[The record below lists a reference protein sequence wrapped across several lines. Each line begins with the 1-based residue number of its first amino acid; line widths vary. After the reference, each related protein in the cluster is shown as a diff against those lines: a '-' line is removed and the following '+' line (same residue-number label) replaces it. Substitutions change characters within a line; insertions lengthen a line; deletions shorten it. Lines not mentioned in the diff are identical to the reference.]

1 MNLAEIHGATSLAR
15 HGERQHPVKEPPPL
29 SRAQMR
35 RLAEFRFQLRKFL
48 HFSSLAANATGI
60 RTQQYQLLQCVWGMP
75 EELDPTIA
83 NVAARMLLKH
93 NSAVELVDRTIE
105 QGLLRRCPDPT
116 DHRRIL
122 LRMTP
127 LGEKL
132 LGLAGRVAFTRTGG
146 DRTGTDPR
154 SAPGPAHTTA
164 ERQSGTRKS
173 SAEAGNAHDSQL
185 GKRRFNLYCSVR
197 AGSGGVGGLL
207 LVLLFGF
214 SEGFLRDFENAA

>member
-1 MNLAEIHGATSLAR
+1 MELAELHGAISLAR
-15 HGERQHPVKEPPPL
+15 HGQTPQTVKEPQPL

-48 HFSSLAANATGI
+48 HFSSLAAGAAGI
-60 RTQQYQLLQCVWGMP
+60 RAQQYQLLQCIWGMP

-105 QGLLRRCPDPT
+105 QGLLRRSPDPT

-132 LGLAGRVAFTRTGG
+132 LGSLAAWHLRELEETGPELIRALRRVLLTPQQAANG
-146 DRTGTDPR
+146 D
-154 SAPGPAHTTA
+154 ANKPAA
-164 ERQSGTRKS
+164 
-173 SAEAGNAHDSQL
+173 
-185 GKRRFNLYCSVR
+185 KRR
-197 AGSGGVGGLL
+197 
-207 LVLLFGF
+207 
-214 SEGFLRDFENAA
+214 

>member
-1 MNLAEIHGATSLAR
+1 MIPSENHGVASIATGG
-15 HGERQHPVKEPPPL
+15 HIQHAAKDPAPL
-29 SRAQMR
+29 TRAQMR

-48 HFSSLAANATGI
+48 HFSSLAAGAAGI
-60 RTQQYQLLQCVWGMP
+60 RAQQYQLLQCVWGMP

-127 LGEKL
+127 LGDKL
-132 LGLAGRVAFTRTGG
+132 LGSLAAWHLRELEETGPELI
-146 DRTGTDPR
+146 R
-154 SAPGPAHTTA
+154 A
-164 ERQSGTRKS
+164 
-173 SAEAGNAHDSQL
+173 L
-185 GKRRFNLYCSVR
+185 RR
-197 AGSGGVGGLL
+197 
-207 LVLLFGF
+207 VLLTPQQPPANSANGHQEKE
-214 SEGFLRDFENAA
+214 SPREKPAARHA

>member
-1 MNLAEIHGATSLAR
+1 MNLSEVHGAPSLVRNGQKHAA
-15 HGERQHPVKEPPPL
+15 VKEPAPL
-29 SRAQMR
+29 TRAQMR

-48 HFSSLAANATGI
+48 HFSSLAADFAGI
-60 RTQQYQLLQCVWGMP
+60 RAQQYQLLQCIWGMP

-127 LGEKL
+127 QGEKL
-132 LGLAGRVAFTRTGG
+132 LGSLAAWHLR
-146 DRTGTDPR
+146 
-154 SAPGPAHTTA
+154 
-164 ERQSGTRKS
+164 ELE
-173 SAEAGNAHDSQL
+173 EAGPELIRSLRRVLLTPQQQIGNGDVAKIV
-185 GKRRFNLYCSVR
+185 GKRR
-197 AGSGGVGGLL
+197 
-207 LVLLFGF
+207 
-214 SEGFLRDFENAA
+214 

>member
-1 MNLAEIHGATSLAR
+1 MNLAEIHGAISLAR
-15 HGERQHPVKEPPPL
+15 HGENLHLVKEPAPL

-48 HFSSLAANATGI
+48 HFSSLAADAAGI

-122 LRMTP
+122 LRMTS
-127 LGEKL
+127 LGETL
-132 LGLAGRVAFTRTGG
+132 LGSLAAWHLRELEETGPELIRALRRVLLSPQQPANGDAGKPYVRRTARAGR
-146 DRTGTDPR
+146 
-154 SAPGPAHTTA
+154 
-164 ERQSGTRKS
+164 
-173 SAEAGNAHDSQL
+173 
-185 GKRRFNLYCSVR
+185 
-197 AGSGGVGGLL
+197 
-207 LVLLFGF
+207 
-214 SEGFLRDFENAA
+214 

>member
-1 MNLAEIHGATSLAR
+1 METTEIHGAISLAR
-15 HGERQHPVKEPPPL
+15 HGQRADPGKEPLPL
-29 SRAQMR
+29 TRAQMR

-48 HFSSLAANATGI
+48 HFSSLAAGAAGI
-60 RTQQYQLLQCVWGMP
+60 RTQQYQLLQCIWGMP

-127 LGEKL
+127 QGEKM
-132 LGLAGRVAFTRTGG
+132 LGSLAAWHLRELEETGPELI
-146 DRTGTDPR
+146 R
-154 SAPGPAHTTA
+154 A
-164 ERQSGTRKS
+164 
-173 SAEAGNAHDSQL
+173 L
-185 GKRRFNLYCSVR
+185 RR
-197 AGSGGVGGLL
+197 
-207 LVLLFGF
+207 VLLTPQALNGEA
-214 SEGFLRDFENAA
+214 SAKEIRRR

>member
-1 MNLAEIHGATSLAR
+1 MELAELHGAISLAR
-15 HGERQHPVKEPPPL
+15 HGQTPQTAKEPQPL

-48 HFSSLAANATGI
+48 HFSSLAADAVGI
-60 RTQQYQLLQCVWGMP
+60 RAQQYQLLQCIWGMP

-105 QGLLRRCPDPT
+105 QELLRRSPDPT

-122 LRMTP
+122 LKMTP

-132 LGLAGRVAFTRTGG
+132 LGSLAAWHLRELEETGPELI
-146 DRTGTDPR
+146 R
-154 SAPGPAHTTA
+154 A
-164 ERQSGTRKS
+164 
-173 SAEAGNAHDSQL
+173 L
-185 GKRRFNLYCSVR
+185 RR
-197 AGSGGVGGLL
+197 
-207 LVLLFGF
+207 VLLTPQQNGD
-214 SEGFLRDFENAA
+214 GTKAAVTRARR

>member
-1 MNLAEIHGATSLAR
+1 MIIAENHSVASIATNAR
-15 HGERQHPVKEPPPL
+15 HSSKEPTPL
-29 SRAQMR
+29 TRAQMR

-48 HFSSLAANATGI
+48 HFSSLAAGAAGV
-60 RTQQYQLLQCVWGMP
+60 RAQQYQLLQCIWGMP

-127 LGEKL
+127 LGDKL
-132 LGLAGRVAFTRTGG
+132 LGSLAAWHLRELEETGPELIRALRRVLLTPQPPNGHNEKEKES
-146 DRTGTDPR
+146 PR
-154 SAPGPAHTTA
+154 EKSAPHQG
-164 ERQSGTRKS
+164 
-173 SAEAGNAHDSQL
+173 
-185 GKRRFNLYCSVR
+185 
-197 AGSGGVGGLL
+197 
-207 LVLLFGF
+207 
-214 SEGFLRDFENAA
+214 

>member
-1 MNLAEIHGATSLAR
+1 MFIMMSAENSGVLALAR
-15 HGERQHPVKEPPPL
+15 HTQKSSTPSEPVPL
-29 SRAQMR
+29 TRAQMR

-48 HFSSLAANATGI
+48 HFSSLAAEAVGL
-60 RTQQYQLLQCVWGMP
+60 RAQQYQLLQCVWGMP

-127 LGEKL
+127 LGERL
-132 LGLAGRVAFTRTGG
+132 LGSLAAWHLRELEETGPELIRALRRVLLTPQQPANGDARAELRRVARATR
-146 DRTGTDPR
+146 
-154 SAPGPAHTTA
+154 
-164 ERQSGTRKS
+164 
-173 SAEAGNAHDSQL
+173 
-185 GKRRFNLYCSVR
+185 
-197 AGSGGVGGLL
+197 
-207 LVLLFGF
+207 
-214 SEGFLRDFENAA
+214 

>member
-1 MNLAEIHGATSLAR
+1 MMFADTSAIFSVAGHLQKTSPS
-15 HGERQHPVKEPPPL
+15 GEPAPL
-29 SRAQMR
+29 TRAQMR

-48 HFSSLAANATGI
+48 HFSSLAAGAAGL
-60 RTQQYQLLQCVWGMP
+60 RAQQYQLLQCVWGMP

-127 LGEKL
+127 HGEQL
-132 LGLAGRVAFTRTGG
+132 LASLAAWHVRELEETGPELIRALRRVLLTPQAQGEVRNG
-146 DRTGTDPR
+146 DRRPNR
-154 SAPGPAHTTA
+154 SAAHPKP
-164 ERQSGTRKS
+164 R
-173 SAEAGNAHDSQL
+173 
-185 GKRRFNLYCSVR
+185 
-197 AGSGGVGGLL
+197 GS
-207 LVLLFGF
+207 
-214 SEGFLRDFENAA
+214 R